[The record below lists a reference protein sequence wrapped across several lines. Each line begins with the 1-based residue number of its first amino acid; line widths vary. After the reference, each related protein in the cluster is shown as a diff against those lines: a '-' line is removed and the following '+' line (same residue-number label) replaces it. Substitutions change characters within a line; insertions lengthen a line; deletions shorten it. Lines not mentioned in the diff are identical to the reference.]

1 MLNLSGKQYAYLQ
14 STTAF
19 VIFCAACSMLHV
31 LEVWNSC
38 QTIETRFAI
47 NLKVWY
53 TIEKYIQQHYA
64 RRTCLI
70 IIKTIFQIK
79 LLLDKCTK
87 RKGTCIWVKSRR
99 CNWTVLSCYLVC
111 YQLIAKPG
119 NKTVAPPWLAWW
131 RHQMETFSALLA
143 ICAGNS
149 PVTGEFPT
157 QRPVTRSFDV
167 YFDLRPNE
175 RLSKQSWGW
184 WFETLSRSLWRHFN
198 VWPNVYFKA
207 IVPCIITCYIVP
219 RNTES
224 PKLSVPCY
232 WGKSLQ
238 LIWKLWPID
247 EIYRCLI
254 FKWVTETLLHE
265 NKNGRPVA

>member
-1 MLNLSGKQYAYLQ
+1 MLNLSGKQHAYLQ

-38 QTIETRFAI
+38 QIIETRFAI

-53 TIEKYIQQHYA
+53 TLEKYIQQHYA

-119 NKTVAPPWLAWW
+119 NKTVAPPWLA
-131 RHQMETFSALLA
+131 S
-143 ICAGNS
+143 
-149 PVTGEFPT
+149 VT
-157 QRPVTRSFDV
+157 
-167 YFDLRPNE
+167 E
-175 RLSKQSWGW
+175 RLLQSYCAVYN
-184 WFETLSRSLWRHFN
+184 N
-198 VWPNVYFKA
+198 VLYCAAKHRESQ
-207 IVPCIITCYIVP
+207 IV
-219 RNTES
+219 S
-224 PKLSVPCY
+224 
-232 WGKSLQ
+232 
-238 LIWKLWPID
+238 
-247 EIYRCLI
+247 
-254 FKWVTETLLHE
+254 TLLL
-265 NKNGRPVA
+265 R